1 MPEITKTTSLISLL
15 NGFPIGTFLTDVEVS
30 SGFLLGF
37 FTFVSDLGSFFI
49 TFCLTTFFLIS
60 FSGSSGLSSPGL
72 MVFLLGNL
80 ACWLIG
86 EYLGFFV
93 REMISFCTEGFEM
106 STFGGVVIFR
116 FLEAASDWNA
126 KDASVVS
133 DLKSAATE
141 LFRLF
146 FFSML
151 RRLPILSS
159 LSSSSFNLKAPNFNP
174 PGFAVLLL
182 SFGVIISSDLASGE

>member
-1 MPEITKTTSLISLL
+1 
-15 NGFPIGTFLTDVEVS
+15 
-30 SGFLLGF
+30 
-37 FTFVSDLGSFFI
+37 
-49 TFCLTTFFLIS
+49 
-60 FSGSSGLSSPGL
+60 

-133 DLKSAATE
+133 DLMK
-141 LFRLF
+141 
-146 FFSML
+146 
-151 RRLPILSS
+151 
-159 LSSSSFNLKAPNFNP
+159 LKF
-174 PGFAVLLL
+174 
-182 SFGVIISSDLASGE
+182 